1 MGYMHIDNLYKS
13 KDILLFKECYAL
25 EKIYGTS
32 AHIHWS
38 TRNNDNYLG
47 FFFGGEKKEDFIKL
61 FDQQILIQKFI
72 ALGYD
77 KAVIYG
83 EAYGGKCQGMSRTYG
98 KEKKFIVFDIKIG
111 DTWWLTV
118 PTMERVA
125 TKLGLEVVAYEKTS
139 TDLDKLDSIRT
150 SPSVQSLRNIG
161 EMHKKREG
169 IVLRPLIEFLY
180 PNGKRLMAK
189 YKNEDFIE
197 TKTKREVTPEQ
208 LKVLEDAKEI
218 AEEWVTSNRLT
229 NIIGQVG
236 IVIQHEVGI
245 DNTGMVI
252 HAMMDDVER
261 EAKGEIVFSKEARK
275 AMGKQTA
282 KMFKQ
287 YLQEQLR
294 KSQEKVI

>member
-25 EKIYGTS
+25 EKIHGTS
-32 AHIHWS
+32 AHIHWN